1 MINAIK
7 LALFAF
13 FALLS
18 FAQAAAG
25 DPPTV
30 DVGTITGTW
39 VTWAIGL
46 IGAVFAAKLA
56 LPLAMAAFRKVMGF
70 MGR

>member
-1 MINAIK
+1 MTNAIK
-7 LALFAF
+7 LAIFAF
-13 FALLS
+13 FAMIGL
-18 FAQAAAG
+18 AQAAAG

-30 DVGTITGTW
+30 DVGADVTKW

-46 IGAVFAAKLA
+46 MAAAFAAKLA
-56 LPLAMAAFRKVMGF
+56 LPLARAAFVKVMGF